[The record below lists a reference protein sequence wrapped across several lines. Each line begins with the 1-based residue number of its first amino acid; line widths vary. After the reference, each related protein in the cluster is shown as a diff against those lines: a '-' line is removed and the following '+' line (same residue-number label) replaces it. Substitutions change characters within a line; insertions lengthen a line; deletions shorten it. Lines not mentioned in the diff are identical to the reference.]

1 MLGYKINVPKSIGFL
16 YSKDALGN
24 VNQTIFYPQWV
35 KKKIEKHHK
44 MLRNTFSKKDRNSMK
59 KNENLIDGNQWK
71 DIIFFLDGKI

>member
-1 MLGYKINVPKSIGFL
+1 
-16 YSKDALGN
+16 
-24 VNQTIFYPQWV
+24 
-35 KKKIEKHHK
+35 